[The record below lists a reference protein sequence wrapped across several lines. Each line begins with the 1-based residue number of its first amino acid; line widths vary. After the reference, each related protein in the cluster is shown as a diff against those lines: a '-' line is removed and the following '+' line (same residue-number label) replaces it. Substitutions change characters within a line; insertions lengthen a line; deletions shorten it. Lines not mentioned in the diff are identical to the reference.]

1 MHLAQWRRMRSIT
14 RLGLAMLALTS
25 VSTSFTRTA
34 DACGGT
40 FCDRGPN
47 AMPVDQ
53 KGENILYVME
63 PGQIEAHI
71 QIQYKGEAARFAWVL
86 PMPAL
91 PDVQIGSLSL
101 FTGLLGATVPTYG
114 YTTQP
119 DICGDQ
125 STGGSSGTGGST
137 SIGYPGDVADA

>member
-1 MHLAQWRRMRSIT
+1 
-14 RLGLAMLALTS
+14 
-25 VSTSFTRTA
+25 
-34 DACGGT
+34 
-40 FCDRGPN
+40 
-47 AMPVDQ
+47 MPVDQ

-91 PDVQIGSLSL
+91 PDVQIGSQAL

-114 YTTQP
+114 YTTQQ
-119 DICGDQ
+119 DVCGDQ
-125 STGGSSGTGGST
+125 STEGRRALEAAPPLRH
-137 SIGYPGDVADA
+137 PGASRTRA